1 MAKCKRSYSGLS
13 RMHQTYSFDRAL
25 KEIDISN
32 LQAAVPFPR
41 METIVSNFFNLSKNS
56 SNISAQFRLDV

>member
-41 METIVSNFFNLSKNS
+41 METIVSNF
-56 SNISAQFRLDV
+56 